1 MKCIVLLT
9 ALIALLSCGSDSNL
23 ISPDPS
29 MDMEQSV
36 EKNEPPVV
44 EDPLVELPDIM
55 VEILNQ
61 DPPVIRVL
69 DPDVIAEILN
79 QDPPEVPEIFIQIL
93 NEDPPIIRVLAPD
106 VMVEIQNQEPPEL
119 PDVIAEMLNQDP
131 PEVPEIIVEILNE
144 DPDPP
149 LEQ

>member
-9 ALIALLSCGSDSNL
+9 ALLALLSCGSDSNL

-44 EDPLVELPDIM
+44 EDLLVELPDIM
-55 VEILNQ
+55 VEIQNQ
-61 DPPVIRVL
+61 
-69 DPDVIAEILN
+69 
-79 QDPPEVPEIFIQIL
+79 
-93 NEDPPIIRVLAPD
+93 DPPIIRVLD
-106 VMVEIQNQEPPEL
+106 

-131 PEVPEIIVEILNE
+131 PEMPEIIVEMPNE
-144 DPDPP
+144 DPPP
-149 LEQ
+149 EQ